1 MFSDIKSYE
10 NEISYLKQKKESL
23 KNEMRLQQEGYSK
36 QIENLLE
43 DLSKLRSINNNSNQI
58 QLKKN
63 INSGSN
69 SISNSLVNSRN
80 NKIDDSAID
89 EDSLSQNMSPVF
101 TSTAEFV
108 KTKTVTIPSHESAPV
123 YVIEAEN
130 INESIRKLDNS
141 QEKFEIETKK
151 IKNHSITEMRSNS
164 NNEIQMIESL
174 NKELEQVKL
183 EKTGLENQLLKLHD
197 ELKNY
202 QNDNLSLTSKYEQKF
217 DNVNEQL
224 KLLQHENMKLVTENN
239 DLRLV
244 QTKNNTELAQM
255 M

>member
-1 MFSDIKSYE
+1 
-10 NEISYLKQKKESL
+10 
-23 KNEMRLQQEGYSK
+23 MRLQQDGYSK

-43 DLSKLRSINNNSNQI
+43 DLSKLRSINNNSNQN
-58 QLKKN
+58 QQKKN
-63 INSGSN
+63 INSVTN
-69 SISNSLVNSRN
+69 SISNSLVNSRI

-141 QEKFEIETKK
+141 QEQFEIETKRT
-151 IKNHSITEMRSNS
+151 KNLSITEHRPNS
-164 NNEIQMIESL
+164 HDIKLIENLNQQLESVKSEKNEI
-174 NKELEQVKL
+174 
-183 EKTGLENQLLKLHD
+183 ENQLAKLHD
-197 ELKNY
+197 ELKTY
-202 QNDNLSLTSKYEQKF
+202 QNDNLSLTSKYEQKLS
-217 DNVNEQL
+217 NITEQL
-224 KLLQHENMKLVTENN
+224 KVFQNENMKLTTENN

-244 QTKNNTELAQM
+244 QTKNTS
-255 M
+255 